1 MGAAKDVQDFSLA
14 RHGVIA
20 LATKRIVIGIPAD
33 APWPVVG
40 RDPTTGGVL
49 LAPGFF
55 EAVAEASDLAL
66 GDEDTGGPRLTED
79 MVSEI
84 LIHWYVVRREAG
96 EPACPVMDA
105 LIGEAWRESLH

>member
-20 LATKRIVIGIPAD
+20 LPTKPIVIGIPAD

>member
-1 MGAAKDVQDFSLA
+1 MGAAEDVQDFSLA
-14 RHGVIA
+14 RHGVTA

-40 RDPTTGGVL
+40 RDPATGGVL
-49 LAPGFF
+49 LAPGFL

-66 GDEDTGGPRLTED
+66 DDEGTGRPRLTED

-105 LIGEAWRESLH
+105 LIGEAWRASLH